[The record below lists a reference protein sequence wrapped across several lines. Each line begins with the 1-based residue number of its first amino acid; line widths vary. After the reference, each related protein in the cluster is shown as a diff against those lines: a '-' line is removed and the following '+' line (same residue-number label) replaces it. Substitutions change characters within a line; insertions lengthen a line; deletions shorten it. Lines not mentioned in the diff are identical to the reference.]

1 MTLMTV
7 FLSDVFDC
15 YALHVKADKEPR
27 PTRVNLVCKIVMAMA
42 SIGYIIYDVLREDT
56 PGPGTTAMVVLACLS
71 EFGVWCFE
79 AYTLYTTFNKW
90 LWTLYIDTEA

>member
-1 MTLMTV
+1 
-7 FLSDVFDC
+7 
-15 YALHVKADKEPR
+15 
-27 PTRVNLVCKIVMAMA
+27 
-42 SIGYIIYDVLREDT
+42 
-56 PGPGTTAMVVLACLS
+56 MVVLACLS